1 MKKIILILSF
11 SLLFSILG
19 LFSAE
24 PADNQIK
31 GAIVDI
37 EKYEKQ
43 FGTQTSTN
51 PSSIRRSLKL
61 LTLTRQRLDGSP
73 NKSHESWIEAD
84 KRYIALVAHMNKLAN
99 GGATA
104 SASASTAS
112 RPSAPARQTVSNTSA
127 QQSTQP
133 MISQYRV
140 RIKKIQ
146 RDIASVWDTMD
157 KGGVKPFQDPE
168 YVKKFEA
175 SALRIQE
182 SIAKYDPWKSDPDVV
197 LATQKLTEL
206 LNMIKF
212 GKDHAAKE
220 LAELGDVQARL
231 KQINQQI
238 RQLNVPPTPEHPYK
252 QGELTTW
259 VTQLARAQQAATK
272 IHKPLPVIKER
283 AYLPNNSMT
292 VEQGGLYDLNDVDRL
307 ERSLIDIAKTINSN
321 LEVFGRNLTAQLG
334 QIEAGLAYYSEH
346 DPADRNDQTNH
357 FLGEGRADEVRAQLA
372 RDMIITEE
380 AANYSQLLNDNNH
393 SARLGLLKKL
403 EHAANTYEANY
414 QKARELVRMPKAAT
428 KDSKL
433 TKIARETLAGYEDV
447 GNIER
452 MVINTEKQHRTKE
465 TSDIEFDDADISLSG
480 EITLSGTQTTYF
492 YEWDQ
497 FQVATAEPK
506 GDKYFIY
513 YNTLKYFTSGSTTTP
528 LNQWIMS
535 GRLQGSE
542 IPKENIKKD

>member
-1 MKKIILILSF
+1 
-11 SLLFSILG
+11 
-19 LFSAE
+19 E

-31 GAIVDI
+31 GAMVDI

-43 FGTQTSTN
+43 FGTQTSAN

-61 LTLTRQRLDGSP
+61 LTLTRQRLDSSP

-84 KRYIALVAHMNKLAN
+84 KRYIALVAHMNNQAN

-104 SASASTAS
+104 STPATTTPQS
-112 RPSAPARQTVSNTSA
+112 SAPARQTVSSTPA

-157 KGGVKPFQDPE
+157 RGGVKPFQDPE

-292 VEQGGLYDLNDVDRL
+292 VEQ
-307 ERSLIDIAKTINSN
+307 
-321 LEVFGRNLTAQLG
+321 
-334 QIEAGLAYYSEH
+334 
-346 DPADRNDQTNH
+346 
-357 FLGEGRADEVRAQLA
+357 
-372 RDMIITEE
+372 
-380 AANYSQLLNDNNH
+380 
-393 SARLGLLKKL
+393 
-403 EHAANTYEANY
+403 
-414 QKARELVRMPKAAT
+414 
-428 KDSKL
+428 
-433 TKIARETLAGYEDV
+433 
-447 GNIER
+447 
-452 MVINTEKQHRTKE
+452 
-465 TSDIEFDDADISLSG
+465 
-480 EITLSGTQTTYF
+480 
-492 YEWDQ
+492 
-497 FQVATAEPK
+497 
-506 GDKYFIY
+506 
-513 YNTLKYFTSGSTTTP
+513 
-528 LNQWIMS
+528 
-535 GRLQGSE
+535 
-542 IPKENIKKD
+542 